1 MNKVEFQAARGVLRW
16 AGIGVMPHADLSQ
29 RALNGIKD
37 FAGEGQAIKVRE
49 VLEGI
54 HRGVLPQQGVCHDAA
69 QALELMYDRV
79 NDADAAVEA
88 PHG

>member
-29 RALNGIKD
+29 RALESLKS
-37 FAGEGQAIKVRE
+37 FAGEDLAVKVRE
-49 VLEGI
+49 VIDGI
-54 HRGVLPQQGVCHDAA
+54 HRGVLPQQGACIDAT
-69 QALELMYDRV
+69 QALELMYDRA
-79 NDADAAVEA
+79 NDADMAVEA

>member
-37 FAGEGQAIKVRE
+37 FAGEDQAVKVRE

-54 HRGVLPQQGVCHDAA
+54 HRGVLPQQGACREAA
-69 QALELMYDRV
+69 QALEVMYDRAS
-79 NDADAAVEA
+79 DADAPIEA